1 MGWPPEKSE
10 SQAYKLNTYEIAI
23 IVVQIFIALK
33 DYFKKNST
41 GTFNVT

>member
-1 MGWPPEKSE
+1 MGWPSEKSE
-10 SQAYKLNTYEIAI
+10 SQAYELSTYEIAI
-23 IVVQIFIALK
+23 SLMQIFNALG